1 MFLRKIIIVVLSIIY
16 SSTIYA
22 QTNIDYSL
30 YNYSL
35 NLINPSFAGQK
46 ANTELLINS
55 KMQWVGVKDAP
66 RTSTFSLNVPFKSGL
81 GIGFSVINDKVF
93 VLNKTKLA
101 LDFSYKVKLTDDHD
115 LQFGLKAIGNIYNG
129 DINKL
134 KTEQPNDE
142 FFAESINQFSPNF
155 TIGGAIVHEDYFT
168 YLSINDILIDNKYE
182 KLKGSKNS
190 GRFNVFLGGGYA
202 FLLNN
207 NLKLTPS
214 TLIKVEEGTPLS
226 FDINGTLEINKKHNV
241 GLSYFWNN
249 SIQVNGLAS
258 LSNWIKLGY
267 GYRLY
272 INNLSSEQSGTHE
285 FIALFNL
292 DDIF

>member
-1 MFLRKIIIVVLSIIY
+1 MFLRKIIIVVLCIIY
-16 SSTIYA
+16 GSTIYA

-66 RTSTFSLNVPFKSGL
+66 RTSTFSLNVPFKNGL

-101 LDFSYKVKLTDDHD
+101 LDFSYKVKLTKDHD

-134 KTEQPNDE
+134 KTEQPNDD
-142 FFAESINQFSPNF
+142 FFAESINNFSPNF
-155 TIGGAIVHEDYFT
+155 TIGAAIVHENYFT
-168 YLSINDILIDNKYE
+168 HLSINNILIDNKYE
-182 KLKGSKNS
+182 KLNTSKNS
-190 GRFNVFLGGGYA
+190 GRFNISVGGGYT
-202 FLLNN
+202 FSLNR
-207 NLKLTPS
+207 NLKLIPS
-214 TLIKVEEGTPLS
+214 TLIRIEEGTPLS
-226 FDINGTLEINKKHNV
+226 FDINGTLEINEKHNI

-249 SIQVNGLAS
+249 SIQINGLAS
-258 LSNWIKLGY
+258 LSNRIKLGY

-272 INNLSSEQSGTHE
+272 TNDLSSEQSGTHE
-285 FIALFNL
+285 FIALFNM
-292 DDIF
+292 DTIF